1 MNSMRL
7 IVTIFAFLV
16 LYSVAIADQS
26 SNIKIIK
33 RPIQLIA
40 IDPGFGGHETGPS
53 GCNGKVFAKDI
64 NLKISKKSI
73 KKLFQQEL

>member
-1 MNSMRL
+1 MNYMRL

-26 SNIKIIK
+26 SNIRIIN

-40 IDPGFGGHETGPS
+40 IDPGFGGHVLRNVIHAQDPPKTIEFLGHKFSCRS
-53 GCNGKVFAKDI
+53 G
-64 NLKISKKSI
+64 
-73 KKLFQQEL
+73 